1 MKITKKQ
8 IHVLAPHQLK
18 QWKKIVDRIFREGE
32 EVLLGDLAPMI
43 EKFYTNKGKKLLALA
58 KKHPTPFYVFDRKE
72 LQQSINEFTSAFNRY
87 IPDASY
93 YYAVKSNWHPYV
105 LQGVVKRGLHL
116 DVSSGRELELGLA
129 AKAKK
134 MVFSGPGK
142 SREELLLAL
151 KHRDKVTVHLDSFN
165 ELKELGKLTNNVRKK
180 ITVGVRIYT
189 ESHTVWN
196 KFGIPL
202 GRLKEFFNAAKKNP
216 RLKLA
221 GIQTHLSLNEN
232 EAPYQEIIE
241 KIATELKR
249 FNSRELRQIKF
260 IDLGGGF
267 LPHETTAVYPW
278 WTAEGDMI
286 KIAADYAGLSAA
298 FDYNYFLNE
307 SVSVETYAKG
317 IGAAIKKYFDPLG
330 LACGYYFEP
339 GRIIC
344 NNAMH
349 IVLGVADV
357 KENNKIIL
365 NGGVNLVGW
374 EGLRYE
380 YTPLINLSH
389 FSKKEKPM
397 VVYGNLCMADDVWGY
412 TVYAK
417 KVAVGDIIAIP
428 YQGAYTYSL
437 AQNFIKGIPQV
448 YKLDVWR

>member
-1 MKITKKQ
+1 MKISTIKKQ
-8 IHVLAPHQLK
+8 VNIMSPHELK
-18 QWKKIVDRIFREGE
+18 RWKKIVDRIFREGE
-32 EVLLGDLAPMI
+32 DVYLGDLSPMI
-43 EKFYTNKGKKLLALA
+43 EKFYLAKAKRLLAIA

-72 LQQSINEFTSAFNRY
+72 LQQSIDEFTSAFNRH
-87 IPDASY
+87 IPRASY
-93 YYAVKSNWHPYV
+93 YYAVKSNWHPYI
-105 LQGVVKRGLHL
+105 LQEAVKRGLYL
-116 DVSSGRELELGLA
+116 DVSSGRELEFGLA

-151 KHRDKVTVHLDSFN
+151 KHHHKVTVHLDSFN
-165 ELKELGKLTNNVRKK
+165 ELEKLGNLADKVKKK

-189 ESHTVWN
+189 EKHTVWN

-202 GRLKEFFNAAKKNP
+202 ARLKEFFNTAKKYP
-216 RLKLA
+216 RLKLV
-221 GIQTHLSLNEN
+221 GIQTHLSLNESQI
-232 EAPYQEIIE
+232 PYQEIIE
-241 KIATELKR
+241 KIAAQLKR
-249 FNSRELRQIKF
+249 FTSKELQQIAF

-267 LPHETTAVYPW
+267 LPHKTTAVYPW
-278 WTAEGDMI
+278 WTAQGDII
-286 KIAADYAGLSAA
+286 KIAADYAGLPPA
-298 FDYNYFLNE
+298 FDYDYFLNE
-307 SVSVETYAKG
+307 SVSMETYARG
-317 IGAAIKKYFDPLG
+317 IGAAIKKYFQPLG
-330 LACGYYFEP
+330 LACEYYFEP

-357 KENNKIIL
+357 KNSKIIL

-380 YTPLINLSH
+380 YTPLINLSN

-397 VVYGNLCMADDVWGY
+397 TVYGNLCMADDVWGY

-417 KVAVGDIIAIP
+417 KVDVGDIIAIP

-437 AQNFIKGIPQV
+437 AQNFIKGIPPV
-448 YKLDVWR
+448 YRW